1 MEQNQYRLINAND
14 LLSKEIP
21 PINWIVPGLL
31 PEGLSILAGKPK
43 SGKSLFALNL
53 AIAVSTGSSFLS
65 NFKSNKNS
73 VLYVPYEDN
82 ERRIKDRLS
91 YMLDESEGNIDL
103 TQLLFPENFKFHK
116 LDNQGFEQLKNI
128 IDENPSIK
136 LIIIDTLGSAVSG
149 SGKNLGISYLE
160 DYDLWSKFQK
170 FALKNRLSFL
180 FIHHTRKMKADYVFD
195 EISGTRGLTGA
206 ADVNIVLESKPNIS
220 HLHLQGRDI
229 EESKYEIKLDKNL
242 LTWHYIGEKDD
253 RLLSPERMEIID
265 LLSNTTGNELKAKE
279 ISEKLSKD
287 SDSTRQLL
295 RSMKLSGEL
304 FAGSKYGYYKLNIN

>member
-1 MEQNQYRLINAND
+1 MNEVTKLISAMD
-14 LLSKEIP
+14 LIKKEIP

-53 AIAVSTGSSFLS
+53 AISVSTGSSFLS

-103 TQLLFPENFKFHK
+103 SQLFFPDDFKFNK
-116 LDNQGFEQLKNI
+116 LDIQGFEQLKKI
-128 IDENPSIK
+128 IDNNSSIK

-149 SGKNLGISYLE
+149 SGKNLGMSYLE

-170 FALKNRLSFL
+170 FALKGRLSFL

-206 ADVNIVLESKPNIS
+206 ADVNIVLESKPNTS
-220 HLHLQGRDI
+220 YLHTQGRDI
-229 EESKYEIKLDKNL
+229 EESKYEIKLDKNT
-242 LTWHYIGEKDD
+242 LTWNYMGEKED
-253 RLLSPERMEIID
+253 RFISPERMEIID
-265 LLSNTTGNELKAKE
+265 LLSNTAGNKLKAKE

-287 SDSTRQLL
+287 NESVRQLL
-295 RSMKLSGEL
+295 RSMKVSGEL
-304 FAGSKYGYYKLNIN
+304 FTGSKYGYYKLNIN

>member
-1 MEQNQYRLINAND
+1 MNIVTKLISASE
-14 LLSKEIP
+14 LMTKEIP

-53 AIAVSTGSSFLS
+53 AISVSTGSSFLS
-65 NFKSNKNS
+65 NFKSNRNS
-73 VLYVPYEDN
+73 VLYVAYEDN

-91 YMLDESEGNIDL
+91 DMLSESNSETDL
-103 TQLLFPENFKFHK
+103 SQLFFFDDFKYQK
-116 LDNQGFEQLKNI
+116 LDIQGFEQLKNI
-128 IDENPSIK
+128 VDENPTIK

-149 SGKNLGISYLE
+149 SGKNLGMSYLE

-170 FALKNRLSFL
+170 FALNKRLSFL

-206 ADVNIVLESKPNIS
+206 AGVNIVLESKPNIS
-220 HLHLQGRDI
+220 YLHTQGRDI
-229 EESKYEIKLDKNL
+229 EESKYEIKLDKDT
-242 LTWHYIGEKDD
+242 LTWQYIGEKSG
-253 RLLSPERMEIID
+253 LTISPERQEIIN
-265 LLSNTTGNELKAKE
+265 LLSDIPGNELKAKE

-287 SDSTRQLL
+287 SESTRQLL
-295 RSMKLSGEL
+295 SSMKHSGEL
-304 FAGSKYGYYKLNIN
+304 FTGSKYGYYKLNIN